1 MQDYSRRLHGQ
12 RRVSL
17 APQPRKPR
25 PLKNRSMAEELKQ
38 VADLI
43 TANTIFCTKEVL
55 TSDEA
60 AKYMGVSKS
69 YLYKLTMRQQI
80 PHYKPMGKMCY
91 FNRLELEPNIRYYA
105 RLEDCTGNGKTPKYV
120 ITAQAGYY
128 PPMDEIVSRDGKIY
142 MYLQVSKD
150 SGSKKDNQLYRTER
164 LLCKRAVEWLCL
176 WLSVGGKDLQQ
187 QAEAQPVF

>member
-1 MQDYSRRLHGQ
+1 MS
-12 RRVSL
+12 
-17 APQPRKPR
+17 
-25 PLKNRSMAEELKQ
+25 EELKQ

-91 FNRLELEPNIRYYA
+91 FNRAELEQWLQSNRVS
-105 RLEDCTGNGKTPKYV
+105 TST
-120 ITAQAGYY
+120 
-128 PPMDEIVSRDGKIY
+128 EIS
-142 MYLQVSKD
+142 
-150 SGSKKDNQLYRTER
+150 
-164 LLCKRAVEWLCL
+164 
-176 WLSVGGKDLQQ
+176 Q
-187 QAEAQPVF
+187 QAAAYCMKKRG

>member
-1 MQDYSRRLHGQ
+1 MPLLLITETNGATGLQTCTPE
-12 RRVSL
+12 VSL
-17 APQPRKPR
+17 FNLLI
-25 PLKNRSMAEELKQ
+25 LKIMNKEDFQK

-91 FNRLELEPNIRYYA
+91 FNRLELEQWLQSNRVSTSTEISQQ
-105 RLEDCTGNGKTPKYV
+105 
-120 ITAQAGYY
+120 AQAYC
-128 PPMDEIVSRDGKIY
+128 M
-142 MYLQVSKD
+142 
-150 SGSKKDNQLYRTER
+150 KK
-164 LLCKRAVEWLCL
+164 
-176 WLSVGGKDLQQ
+176 GG
-187 QAEAQPVF
+187 AR

>member
-17 APQPRKPR
+17 APQPRKPIH
-25 PLKNRSMAEELKQ
+25 LINNRSMAEELKQ

-91 FNRLELEPNIRYYA
+91 FNRLELEQWLQSNRVSTSTEISQQ
-105 RLEDCTGNGKTPKYV
+105 
-120 ITAQAGYY
+120 AQAYC
-128 PPMDEIVSRDGKIY
+128 M
-142 MYLQVSKD
+142 
-150 SGSKKDNQLYRTER
+150 KK
-164 LLCKRAVEWLCL
+164 
-176 WLSVGGKDLQQ
+176 GG
-187 QAEAQPVF
+187 AR